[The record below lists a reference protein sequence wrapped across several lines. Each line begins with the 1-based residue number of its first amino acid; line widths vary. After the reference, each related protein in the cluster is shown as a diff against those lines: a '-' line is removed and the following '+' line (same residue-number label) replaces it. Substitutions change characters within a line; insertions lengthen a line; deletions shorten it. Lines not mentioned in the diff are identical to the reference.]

1 VPYIRSALVAYL
13 QDAQAAQIVSHR
25 TAENLI
31 YRIVAVDGD
40 APPVTVT
47 HCMTEAEAKTWI
59 RQRLKDDVRAAMDR
73 LMDAAKALR

>member
-1 VPYIRSALVAYL
+1 MAYL

>member
-1 VPYIRSALVAYL
+1 MPKPRKSYRIVPLK
-13 QDAQAAQIVSHR
+13 
-25 TAENLI
+25 NLI

-59 RQRLKDDVRAAMDR
+59 RQQLKDDVRTAMDR
-73 LMDAAKALR
+73 LMDAAKAIR

>member
-1 VPYIRSALVAYL
+1 MPKPRKSYRIVPLKN
-13 QDAQAAQIVSHR
+13 
-25 TAENLI
+25 TT